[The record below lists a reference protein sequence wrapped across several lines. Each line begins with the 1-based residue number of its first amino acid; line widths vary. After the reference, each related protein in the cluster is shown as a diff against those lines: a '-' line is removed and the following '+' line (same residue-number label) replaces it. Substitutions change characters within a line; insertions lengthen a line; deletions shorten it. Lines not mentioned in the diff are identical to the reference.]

1 MIKAIADIPAIPG
14 LSMSSSLLWSRDA
27 AANLPPVP
35 YFEPCVHCLDYV
47 LFGPFIR
54 DLLPMPRSNLRAG
67 SIRHHPAESRARR
80 MPRPTSAQILASQLE
95 QAMAFYA
102 TKDSSPPSSSS
113 GAASSS
119 TQTLA
124 PPQPPPA
131 AVSSSSSQSQS
142 SQSGNG
148 TAKGAKE
155 RNVARSGSLSR
166 LPPLPAHSLE
176 RPPLALETARSVP
189 LKDDDDVLPDD
200 DDDDELAEFGYGRR
214 NRGPKKESLLDI
226 LNSEPPPWMN
236 QPASSSSFSLD
247 PVAVGAGESKS
258 SSSLTSKLR
267 RRLRASTTTNRSHG
281 DLVSEGSGGR
291 GGGGAVGLTTLRNSK
306 SSTNLLLG
314 SLGRKAR
321 PSGGGGGGRARANT
335 GSSKS
340 SPKTRAPHEFHD
352 PSLPPRPPQMLP
364 FDLTPLLITPMIA
377 NIAPT
382 RTAAAAQTSGGKEKQ
397 ASKSTTRA
405 ETPNDSTR
413 HLHENGLL
421 EDPKRKRDA
430 SFEEEVLAAAG
441 TSDAHDD
448 FSAPVQKRQ
457 DTFSISENS
466 MSRPSESDQQPASSG
481 TSSDVTAPS
490 SSKNNSPDRDRSST
504 RSPSERT
511 NSSPRRP
518 VPEPLRTRT
527 SLAELP
533 PLRADS
539 DESIISYAS
548 IQKSPTRG
556 PMPRRISRKPTSSPS
571 GTLAASS
578 YVETRPAATVRD
590 AQVIDRAAEWT
601 LSPTEDA
608 H

>member
-1 MIKAIADIPAIPG
+1 MLFFPR
-14 LSMSSSLLWSRDA
+14 LTLR
-27 AANLPPVP
+27 LP
-35 YFEPCVHCLDYV
+35 
-47 LFGPFIR
+47 
-54 DLLPMPRSNLRAG
+54 
-67 SIRHHPAESRARR
+67 
-80 MPRPTSAQILASQLE
+80 TKQASQLE

-200 DDDDELAEFGYGRR
+200 VDDDELAEFGYGPR
-214 NRGPKKESLLDI
+214 NRGPKKESLLGTSLAAPFSAQMKHTFLTALNLSADI

-364 FDLTPLLITPMIA
+364 FDLTPLLITPMIT
-377 NIAPT
+377 NIPPT
-382 RTAAAAQTSGGKEKQ
+382 RTVAAQTSDGKKKL
-397 ASKSTTRA
+397 ARKSTTWA

-421 EDPKRKRDA
+421 EDPKRKGDA

-548 IQKSPTRG
+548 IQK
-556 PMPRRISRKPTSSPS
+556 
-571 GTLAASS
+571 
-578 YVETRPAATVRD
+578 
-590 AQVIDRAAEWT
+590 
-601 LSPTEDA
+601 
-608 H
+608 

>member
-1 MIKAIADIPAIPG
+1 
-14 LSMSSSLLWSRDA
+14 
-27 AANLPPVP
+27 
-35 YFEPCVHCLDYV
+35 
-47 LFGPFIR
+47 
-54 DLLPMPRSNLRAG
+54 
-67 SIRHHPAESRARR
+67 

-124 PPQPPPA
+124 PPTAA

-155 RNVARSGSLSR
+155 RDAARSGSLSR
-166 LPPLPAHSLE
+166 SLNPPAHSLA

-200 DDDDELAEFGYGRR
+200 DDDDELDELGYGRR

-226 LNSEPPPWMN
+226 LNCEPPPWMN

-281 DLVSEGSGGR
+281 DLVSEGSGG

-321 PSGGGGGGRARANT
+321 PSGGGGGGRARAST

-340 SPKTRAPHEFHD
+340 SPKTRASHD
-352 PSLPPRPPQMLP
+352 FSDPPPPLPPPQMLP
-364 FDLTPLLITPMIA
+364 FDLTPLLIPPMIA
-377 NIAPT
+377 NIPPT
-382 RTAAAAQTSGGKEKQ
+382 RTAAAAQTSDGKNKR
-397 ASKSTTRA
+397 ARKSMTGA

-413 HLHENGLL
+413 HSPHENGLL
-421 EDPKRKRDA
+421 EDPKRKGDA

-448 FSAPVQKRQ
+448 FGAPVQKRQ

-548 IQKSPTRG
+548 IQK
-556 PMPRRISRKPTSSPS
+556 
-571 GTLAASS
+571 
-578 YVETRPAATVRD
+578 
-590 AQVIDRAAEWT
+590 
-601 LSPTEDA
+601 
-608 H
+608 

>member
-1 MIKAIADIPAIPG
+1 
-14 LSMSSSLLWSRDA
+14 
-27 AANLPPVP
+27 
-35 YFEPCVHCLDYV
+35 
-47 LFGPFIR
+47 
-54 DLLPMPRSNLRAG
+54 
-67 SIRHHPAESRARR
+67 

-200 DDDDELAEFGYGRR
+200 VDDDELAEFGHLELRAS
-214 NRGPKKESLLDI
+214 PMD
-226 LNSEPPPWMN
+226 N

-364 FDLTPLLITPMIA
+364 FDLTPLLITPMIT
-377 NIAPT
+377 NIPPT
-382 RTAAAAQTSGGKEKQ
+382 RTVAAQTSDGKKKL
-397 ASKSTTRA
+397 ARKSTTWA

-421 EDPKRKRDA
+421 EDPKRKGDA

-481 TSSDVTAPS
+481 TSSDDKLVASTTCSRAVADAYLLGGAS
-490 SSKNNSPDRDRSST
+490 ASPGGFGRVHHLVRVDPEVSD
-504 RSPSERT
+504 PRT
-511 NSSPRRP
+511 DA
-518 VPEPLRTRT
+518 TT
-527 SLAELP
+527 HLA
-533 PLRADS
+533 
-539 DESIISYAS
+539 
-548 IQKSPTRG
+548 KTHVF
-556 PMPRRISRKPTSSPS
+556 T
-571 GTLAASS
+571 
-578 YVETRPAATVRD
+578 
-590 AQVIDRAAEWT
+590 
-601 LSPTEDA
+601 
-608 H
+608 

>member
-1 MIKAIADIPAIPG
+1 
-14 LSMSSSLLWSRDA
+14 
-27 AANLPPVP
+27 
-35 YFEPCVHCLDYV
+35 
-47 LFGPFIR
+47 
-54 DLLPMPRSNLRAG
+54 
-67 SIRHHPAESRARR
+67 
-80 MPRPTSAQILASQLE
+80 
-95 QAMAFYA
+95 
-102 TKDSSPPSSSS
+102 
-113 GAASSS
+113 
-119 TQTLA
+119 
-124 PPQPPPA
+124 
-131 AVSSSSSQSQS
+131 
-142 SQSGNG
+142 
-148 TAKGAKE
+148 
-155 RNVARSGSLSR
+155 
-166 LPPLPAHSLE
+166 
-176 RPPLALETARSVP
+176 
-189 LKDDDDVLPDD
+189 
-200 DDDDELAEFGYGRR
+200 
-214 NRGPKKESLLDI
+214 
-226 LNSEPPPWMN
+226 MN

-247 PVAVGAGESKS
+247 PVADRGESKS

-281 DLVSEGSGGR
+281 DLVSEGSGGG

-364 FDLTPLLITPMIA
+364 FDLTPLLITPMIT
-377 NIAPT
+377 NIPPT
-382 RTAAAAQTSGGKEKQ
+382 RTVAAQTSDGKKKL
-397 ASKSTTRA
+397 ARKSTTWA

-430 SFEEEVLAAAG
+430 SIEEEVLAAAG
-441 TSDAHDD
+441 TSEAHDD
-448 FSAPVQKRQ
+448 FGAPVQRRQ

-504 RSPSERT
+504 RSPSERRPK
-511 NSSPRRP
+511 SSPRRP
-518 VPEPLRTRT
+518 VPEPLRTR
-527 SLAELP
+527 AAWGELP

-548 IQKSPTRG
+548 IQK
-556 PMPRRISRKPTSSPS
+556 
-571 GTLAASS
+571 
-578 YVETRPAATVRD
+578 
-590 AQVIDRAAEWT
+590 
-601 LSPTEDA
+601 
-608 H
+608 